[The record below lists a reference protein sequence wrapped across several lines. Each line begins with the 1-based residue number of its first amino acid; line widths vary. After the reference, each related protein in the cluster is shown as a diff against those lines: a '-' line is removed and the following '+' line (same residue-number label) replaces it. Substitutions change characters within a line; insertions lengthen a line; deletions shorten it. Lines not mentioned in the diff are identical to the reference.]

1 MLKINKL
8 LVIMAEKSKQQKTP
22 STIAGLVRYDEE
34 DAEALLKLKPM
45 HVVAICSALI
55 VIEIILFLVLKV

>member
-1 MLKINKL
+1 
-8 LVIMAEKSKQQKTP
+8 MAEKSKQQKTP